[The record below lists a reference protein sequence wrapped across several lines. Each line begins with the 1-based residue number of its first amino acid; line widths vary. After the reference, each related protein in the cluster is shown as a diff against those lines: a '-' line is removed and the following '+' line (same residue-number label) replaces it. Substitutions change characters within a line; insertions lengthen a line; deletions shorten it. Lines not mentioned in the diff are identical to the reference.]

1 MSALFIIG
9 NGFDLFN
16 DLDTRYADFHKFI
29 SENYKDLEDDIE
41 EYFSFSVDDKYL
53 WKDFENDLATFNY
66 RNLFDAYNHIDIMSE
81 SFSPSEAF
89 GLEDDIKENVDHFIN
104 KMKAAFTDWIEEVQ
118 YPSAKS
124 NKLVF
129 PENARFINFNYTDT
143 LALLYRI
150 SKKDILYIHN
160 NAHDLNGELIFGH
173 GKLEENEP
181 AIEELDKDGNSNRT
195 IFTDSENA
203 ARYPFYAFMK
213 NSHEILNDNKE
224 YFAGLKNITE
234 ITVLGHSLGRPDLI
248 YFRELKN
255 LFPNAIWSISYY
267 GESQE
272 AHLRDIAKDEI
283 GIEER
288 NLKMITIEMIEND

>member
-1 MSALFIIG
+1 M
-9 NGFDLFN
+9 
-16 DLDTRYADFHKFI
+16 
-29 SENYKDLEDDIE
+29 
-41 EYFSFSVDDKYL
+41 
-53 WKDFENDLATFNY
+53 
-66 RNLFDAYNHIDIMSE
+66 
-81 SFSPSEAF
+81 
-89 GLEDDIKENVDHFIN
+89 
-104 KMKAAFTDWIEEVQ
+104 
-118 YPSAKS
+118 
-124 NKLVF
+124 
-129 PENARFINFNYTDT
+129 
-143 LALLYRI
+143 
-150 SKKDILYIHN
+150 
-160 NAHDLNGELIFGH
+160 IFGH

-283 GIEER
+283 GIEES